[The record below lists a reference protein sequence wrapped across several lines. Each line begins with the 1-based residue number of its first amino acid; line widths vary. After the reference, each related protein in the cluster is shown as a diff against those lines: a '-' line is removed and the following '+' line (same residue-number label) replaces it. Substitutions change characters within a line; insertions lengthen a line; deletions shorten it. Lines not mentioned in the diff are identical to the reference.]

1 MEIADGMDVKPT
13 QLALAWMLKMQ
24 DKLKIDI
31 IPILGATDV
40 SHLEDNVLSLDVKIS
55 ERDFSEINSLI
66 STH

>member
-1 MEIADGMDVKPT
+1 
-13 QLALAWMLKMQ
+13 LALAWILKMQ

-55 ERDFSEINSLI
+55 ESDFNEINSLI
-66 STH
+66 NTH

>member
-1 MEIADGMDVKPT
+1 
-13 QLALAWMLKMQ
+13 LALAWILKMQ

-55 ERDFSEINSLI
+55 DSELNELNALTGTELSGA
-66 STH
+66 